1 MNKMIQKA
9 KEKAGYFLVR
19 ANLMAVG
26 LSMAMYNT
34 AYADTLSDTLQAN
47 LTSITE
53 KAIGALA
60 AIIGI
65 SALITGAMAVK
76 DMAEGSQSS
85 NPEMQNKGQKTL
97 TAALGMAVAAGI
109 LLGTKGTI
117 VSFITA
123 AMSGS

>member
-9 KEKAGYFLVR
+9 KEKTGYFLAK

>member
-1 MNKMIQKA
+1 MNKMIQRA
-9 KEKAGYFLVR
+9 KEKAGYFLVK

-34 AYADTLSDTLQAN
+34 AYADTLSDTLQSN